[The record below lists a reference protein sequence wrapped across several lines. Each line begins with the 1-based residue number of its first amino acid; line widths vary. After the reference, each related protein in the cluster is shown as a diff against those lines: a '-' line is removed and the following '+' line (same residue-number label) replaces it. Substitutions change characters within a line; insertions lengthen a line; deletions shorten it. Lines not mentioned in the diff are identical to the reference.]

1 MTIKQYDILL
11 DNKKIG
17 ATELEKA
24 DAPMGVVF
32 GRVTFDLI
40 ISGYDFLKTY
50 CVKNNIVIITD
61 YPEDKL
67 IGTADIPNLKVVNS
81 NGIEI
86 RGQVTNIEGMD
97 SDGFDIIIC
106 GISYPFFEEEFPH
119 HVKTYNDQFKDI
131 Q

>member
-32 GRVTFDLI
+32 GRVTFDNI
-40 ISGYDFLKTY
+40 VSSYDFLKTY

-67 IGTADIPNLKVVNS
+67 IGTANIPNLKVVNP

-86 RGQVTNIEGMD
+86 KGQVTNIEGMD
-97 SDGFDIIIC
+97 SDVFEIIIC
-106 GISYPFFEEEFPH
+106 GVPYPFFEEEFPR